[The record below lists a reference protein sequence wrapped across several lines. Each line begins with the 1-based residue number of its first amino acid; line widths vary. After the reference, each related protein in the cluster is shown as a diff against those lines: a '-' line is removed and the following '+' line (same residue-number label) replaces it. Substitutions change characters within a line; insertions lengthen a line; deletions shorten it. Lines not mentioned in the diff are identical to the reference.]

1 MELQMSPEVSMIWN
15 TLLTAFLCVIGY
27 MYKEKSDE
35 LARIQILLN
44 RTREEIA
51 RDNVTQAELDKMLT
65 HIDARFNKL
74 EDKIN
79 QLIAKGTVNAQ

>member
-1 MELQMSPEVSMIWN
+1 MEMLMDNSLMSVWN
-15 TLLTAFLCVIGY
+15 VLLTIVLAVVGWTA
-27 MYKEKSDE
+27 KEKSDE
-35 LARIQILLN
+35 IQRLSILIN

-51 RDNVTQAELDKMLT
+51 GNNVTQAEIDKIME

-79 QLIAKGTVNAQ
+79 QLIAR

>member
-1 MELQMSPEVSMIWN
+1 MSPEMMIWN
-15 TLLTAFLCVIGY
+15 TLLTAFLGVMGY

-51 RDNVTQAELDKMLT
+51 RDNVTQAEIDKIVE

-79 QLIAKGTVNAQ
+79 QLIARGVIDAK

>member
-1 MELQMSPEVSMIWN
+1 MEVLMEASLISIWN
-15 TLLTAFLCVIGY
+15 VLLTVVLAIVGWTA
-27 MYKEKSDE
+27 KEKSDE
-35 LARIQILLN
+35 IQRLSILLN

-51 RDNVTQAELDKMLT
+51 GNNVTQAEVDKIME

-79 QLIAKGTVNAQ
+79 QLIAK

>member
-1 MELQMSPEVSMIWN
+1 MEMLMDASIIPLWN
-15 TLLTAFLCVIGY
+15 VLLTIVLAVVGWAA
-27 MYKEKSDE
+27 KEKSDE
-35 LARIQILLN
+35 IQRLNILLN

-51 RDNVTQAELDKMLT
+51 GNNVTQAEIDKIME

-79 QLIAKGTVNAQ
+79 LLIAK

>member
-1 MELQMSPEVSMIWN
+1 MIWN
-15 TLLTAFLCVIGY
+15 TLLTAFIGVIAY
-27 MYKEKSDE
+27 MYKEKADE

-51 RDNVTQAELDKMLT
+51 RDNVTQAEIDKVMD

-74 EDKIN
+74 EEKIN
-79 QLIAKGTVNAQ
+79 QLIAKGASNA

>member
-1 MELQMSPEVSMIWN
+1 MEASLISIWN
-15 TLLTAFLCVIGY
+15 VLLTVILAIVGWTA
-27 MYKEKSDE
+27 KEKSDE
-35 LARIQILLN
+35 IQRLSILLN

-51 RDNVTQAELDKMLT
+51 GNNVTQAEIDKIME

-79 QLIAKGTVNAQ
+79 QLIAK

>member
-1 MELQMSPEVSMIWN
+1 MSPELMVWN
-15 TLLTAFLCVIGY
+15 TLLTAFLGVVAY

-51 RDNVTQAELDKMLT
+51 RDNVTQAEVDKVLE

-74 EDKIN
+74 EEKIN
-79 QLIAKGTVNAQ
+79 QLIAR

>member
-1 MELQMSPEVSMIWN
+1 MLMEASLISIWN
-15 TLLTAFLCVIGY
+15 VLLTVILAIVGWTA
-27 MYKEKSDE
+27 KEKSDE
-35 LARIQILLN
+35 IQRLSILLN

-51 RDNVTQAELDKMLT
+51 GNNVTQAEIDKIME

-79 QLIAKGTVNAQ
+79 QLIAK

>member
-1 MELQMSPEVSMIWN
+1 MSPEGTMIWN
-15 TLLTAFLCVIGY
+15 TLLTAFLGVMGY
-27 MYKEKSDE
+27 MYKEKADE

-51 RDNVTQAELDKMLT
+51 RDNVTQSEVDKVVE

-79 QLIAKGTVNAQ
+79 QLIAKGAINA

>member
-1 MELQMSPEVSMIWN
+1 MMIWN
-15 TLLTAFLCVIGY
+15 TLLTAFLGVIAY
-27 MYKEKSDE
+27 MYKEKADE

-79 QLIAKGTVNAQ
+79 QLIAKGSVNAQ

>member
-1 MELQMSPEVSMIWN
+1 MSPELSMIWN
-15 TLLTAFLCVIGY
+15 TLLTAFLGVIAY

-51 RDNVTQAELDKMLT
+51 RDNVTQAEIDKIMD
-65 HIDARFNKL
+65 HIDARFNKI
-74 EDKIN
+74 EE
-79 QLIAKGTVNAQ
+79 LIRKTNG

>member
-1 MELQMSPEVSMIWN
+1 MEMLMEASLISIWN
-15 TLLTAFLCVIGY
+15 VLLTVVLAIVGWTA
-27 MYKEKSDE
+27 KEKSDE
-35 LARIQILLN
+35 IQRLSILLN

-51 RDNVTQAELDKMLT
+51 GNNVTQAEIDKIME

-79 QLIAKGTVNAQ
+79 QLIAK

>member
-1 MELQMSPEVSMIWN
+1 MSPEAGIIWN
-15 TLLTAFLCVIGY
+15 TLLTAFLGVMGY
-27 MYKEKSDE
+27 MYKEKADE

-51 RDNVTQAELDKMLT
+51 RDNVTQAEMDKIFE

-79 QLIAKGTVNAQ
+79 QLIAKGSVNA